1 MEKKSLNVWNKWSF
15 DKCWVSPR
23 VEQDGV
29 LWGCCAGHAVP
40 LRCCMQCMGAAVG
53 FGRRMAAV
61 GGALGMAA
69 RRGGSPWGPAHPVLS
84 PTPLGDRAEWTL
96 VELSGKVDGLHRG
109 VAPTSGVCLVLI
121 REQVP

>member
-1 MEKKSLNVWNKWSF
+1 MGLLCGSRSATSVLHAVHGCS
-15 DKCWVSPR
+15 CGIRP
-23 VEQDGV
+23 QDGSS
-29 LWGCCAGHAVP
+29 
-40 LRCCMQCMGAAVG
+40 
-53 FGRRMAAV
+53 